1 MSTVKRKTRK
11 AINDYKSNQITRERF
26 KREIRSIKN
35 NYQGG
40 NWRTISLAAQ
50 KHLSDTHTASD
61 TRFDVESAIIEV
73 FPKNK
78 MEQTWANE
86 TVKRVYD
93 NK

>member
-1 MSTVKRKTRK
+1 MSKVKYKTRK
-11 AINDYKSNQITRERF
+11 AIKAYKNNQITRERF
-26 KREIRSIKN
+26 KREIRSIEN
-35 NYQGG
+35 NFQGG

-50 KHLSDTHTASD
+50 KYLSDTDTASN

-86 TVKRVYD
+86 TVESVY
-93 NK
+93 KK

>member
-1 MSTVKRKTRK
+1 M
-11 AINDYKSNQITRERF
+11 
-26 KREIRSIKN
+26 
-35 NYQGG
+35 
-40 NWRTISLAAQ
+40 AAQ